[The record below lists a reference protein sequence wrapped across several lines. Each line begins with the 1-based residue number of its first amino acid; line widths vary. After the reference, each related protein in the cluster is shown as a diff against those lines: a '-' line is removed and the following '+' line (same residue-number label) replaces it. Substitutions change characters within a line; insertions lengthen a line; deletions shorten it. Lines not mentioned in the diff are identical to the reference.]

1 MQFMLAYLTLVGGI
15 ILLAFVA
22 LYIVWCIYIIFI
34 NYIRDYVIRD
44 YVLDAV
50 TEENVPYTRYIVVR
64 CRKYH
69 REVTRTDVRFLYR
82 FLLTIQ
88 LILELPALLITW
100 VTDFFV
106 VPNKSSKQKTG
117 KGLLHRLF
125 YK

>member
-1 MQFMLAYLTLVGGI
+1 MHFVLACLLSVGNI
-15 ILLAFVA
+15 ILRAFIA

-34 NYIRDYVIRD
+34 NYIRD

-64 CRKYH
+64 CRKYYK
-69 REVTRTDVRFLYR
+69 EVTRTDVRFLYR
-82 FLLTIQ
+82 FLVTVQ

-100 VTDFFV
+100 ITDFFV

-117 KGLLHRLF
+117 KGLLHRLL

>member
-1 MQFMLAYLTLVGGI
+1 MQFVLAYLMLAGNI
-15 ILLAFVA
+15 ILLAFIA

-34 NYIRDYVIRD
+34 NYMRD
-44 YVLDAV
+44 YVLNAV
-50 TEENVPYTRYIVVR
+50 MEENVPYTRYIIVR

-69 REVTRTDVRFLYR
+69 KEATRTDVRFLYR
-82 FLLTIQ
+82 FLVTIQ

-100 VTDFFV
+100 ITDFFV

-117 KGLLHRLF
+117 KGLLHRLL

>member
-1 MQFMLAYLTLVGGI
+1 MQFVLTWLMFVGSI

-22 LYIVWCIYIIFI
+22 VYIVWCIYIIFI
-34 NYIRDYVIRD
+34 NYIRD

-50 TEENVPYTRYIVVR
+50 TEENVPYTRYIVAR

-100 VTDFFV
+100 IADFFV
-106 VPNKSSKQKTG
+106 APNKSSKQKTG
-117 KGLLHRLF
+117 KGLLHRLL